1 MDKPM
6 APALVTG
13 LEDADMDTTCRWSS
27 LPMPTVGP
35 GSTTLS
41 FDALAKLFAAHRTS
55 LIDADL
61 VSVDT
66 RSLLSGGTP
75 RATRHE

>member
-1 MDKPM
+1 M
-6 APALVTG
+6 TG
-13 LEDADMDTTCRWSS
+13 LEDKEIDTVSAWSS
-27 LPMPTVGP
+27 LPLPTSGR

-41 FDALAKLFAAHRTS
+41 FDALAKLFAATRTS

-66 RSLLSGGTP
+66 RALLADGIHQGK
-75 RATRHE
+75 HDE

>member
-1 MDKPM
+1 MDERT

-13 LEDADMDTTCRWSS
+13 LEDVHMDTVSSWSA
-27 LPMPTVGP
+27 LPLPAFGR
-35 GSTTLS
+35 GSATLS
-41 FDALAKLFAAHRTS
+41 FEALAKLFAAERTS

-66 RSLLSGGTP
+66 RALLADGVP
-75 RATRHE
+75 RERRHE